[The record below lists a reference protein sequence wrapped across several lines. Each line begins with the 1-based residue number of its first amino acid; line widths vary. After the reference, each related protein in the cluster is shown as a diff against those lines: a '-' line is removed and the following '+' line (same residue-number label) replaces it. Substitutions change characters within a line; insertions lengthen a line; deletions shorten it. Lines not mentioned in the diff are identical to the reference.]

1 MNVAVSFSINQPL
14 KFKIEIRKKFYR
26 SRLEA
31 SFSAENFNIFY
42 IL

>member
-1 MNVAVSFSINQPL
+1 MNVAVSFSINQI
-14 KFKIEIRKKFYR
+14 KIEIRKKFYR